1 MRSQAELLI
10 QIIKDNPGIRSRK
23 DCIHDSEWTQ
33 CLTLSALKMHF
44 SISALLNKSFV
55 TRRQHNAGG
64 TFGSIQVMYWK
75 PHNLKVVRKMVN
87 PKISSALMVKCE
99 AKIMT
104 LISGP
109 TFIKGALGSNM
120 KKKSISGG
128 SSKFLQSCNSA
139 NEDMGDG
146 KMAPNSPKMR
156 PWVTFAAF
164 ISYRMSINGWLYQR
178 LAFVF

>member
-1 MRSQAELLI
+1 MMARQDNLIRAISERQLIKCKNDGGDTYNNISGHMRSQAELLI

-87 PKISSALMVKCE
+87 PKISSALMVKC
-99 AKIMT
+99 K
-104 LISGP
+104 
-109 TFIKGALGSNM
+109 
-120 KKKSISGG
+120 
-128 SSKFLQSCNSA
+128 
-139 NEDMGDG
+139 
-146 KMAPNSPKMR
+146 
-156 PWVTFAAF
+156 
-164 ISYRMSINGWLYQR
+164 Y
-178 LAFVF
+178 LAFHVSPCFTELVT